1 MKGELIVNG
10 YDAWTEYKVNMGDG
24 FLSQLATPA
33 QMKDYIESTSRN
45 EDGTR
50 MVVIPKLSSR
60 ELSLPFTIMG
70 ADAKEF
76 LSNKAKFEEVLNK
89 GNIVIRVP
97 GYDDK
102 KYKLV
107 YTGKSVSYSMN
118 KWRTFATL
126 SAKFIEP
133 NPTDRE

>member
-1 MKGELIVNG
+1 
-10 YDAWTEYKVNMGDG
+10 
-24 FLSQLATPA
+24 
-33 QMKDYIESTSRN
+33 
-45 EDGTR
+45 